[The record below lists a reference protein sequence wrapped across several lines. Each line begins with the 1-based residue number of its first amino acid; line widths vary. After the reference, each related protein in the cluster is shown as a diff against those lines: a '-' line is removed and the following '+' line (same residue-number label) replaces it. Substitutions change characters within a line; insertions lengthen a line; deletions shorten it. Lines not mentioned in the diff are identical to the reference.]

1 MTKGL
6 VVAEIRELEL
16 RLGGVDYPL
25 EAVLT
30 HINRLGDILRN
41 GRRKQKRR
49 AIKLLLDK
57 ILVGPETKIN
67 GVELQG
73 WARPLFTGLLMLG
86 GDMCAQGTF
95 GAAIVA
101 TLSAL
106 LRND

>member
-6 VVAEIRELEL
+6 VVAEIRELEM

-30 HINRLGDILRN
+30 RINRLGDVLRN

-49 AIKLLLDK
+49 ATNLLLDK
-57 ILVGPETKIN
+57 ILVGPETKIK

-73 WARPLFTGLLMLG
+73 
-86 GDMCAQGTF
+86 
-95 GAAIVA
+95 
-101 TLSAL
+101 
-106 LRND
+106 